1 MGGPVTVQTWDQPD
15 LKITRMDFK
24 DQTNSSS
31 WISLINTVFAS
42 IAILPVFLVWFLGII
57 TDSIEE
63 KENPGDRVI
72 ILEENDTEEVQET
85 KGEERHLYVIPNLR
99 KDSNLMKY
107 QQYCTYPGLDCHTR
121 PEAKNES
128 QAEQDLGEIQ
138 QIKSNNFQQ
147 NSDNPS
153 SDKENTKLVAA
164 PFQWPTHSDVI
175 EQLRTFRNKD
185 SALSDEMKKKLE
197 NVGIL
202 RQDTDSDEQISPVK
216 IEDHAWLSGHNI
228 PKKQIHAFWDK
239 FETKARPGLQFDDS
253 TPNHSPSPKSRKPL
267 KKINLEKCTNLESRV
282 KQKKYLKNIKH
293 QNNLVRAF

>member
-1 MGGPVTVQTWDQPD
+1 
-15 LKITRMDFK
+15 MDFK
-24 DQTNSSS
+24 DQASSSS

-57 TDSIEE
+57 TDSIED

-72 ILEENDTEEVQET
+72 ILEENDTEELQET

-107 QQYCTYPGLDCHTR
+107 QQYCTYPGQDCQTR
-121 PEAKNES
+121 PE
-128 QAEQDLGEIQ
+128 AEQDLGEIQ
-138 QIKSNNFQQ
+138 QIKANNFQQ
-147 NSDNPS
+147 NSAKPS
-153 SDKENTKLVAA
+153 ADKENKNLMAA
-164 PFQWPTHSDVI
+164 PFQWPADSDVI
-175 EQLRTFRNKD
+175 EQLRTFQNKN
-185 SALSDEMKKKLE
+185 SALSNEMKKKLE
-197 NVGIL
+197 DVGIL
-202 RQDTDSDEQISPVK
+202 RQDTDSDGQISQVK

-239 FETKARPGLQFDDS
+239 FETKARPGLQHDDS

-267 KKINLEKCTNLESRV
+267 KRINLEKCNKLESRV
-282 KQKKYLKNIKH
+282 KQKKHVKSIKY